1 MKKQYAVLRNKQ
13 QIGLFTLKE
22 IGRIELFS
30 TDLIWVQGKSI
41 AWQTPDKIDE
51 LKKYVKPAPP
61 ALEPEVTV
69 VQEKPTITQTEFTSK
84 ASVTW
89 DSDNRDKDTGMFT
102 YFKPVAHS
110 APGSEQT
117 KVTQNTEA
125 ELRAGHNNEESKPSV
140 TTPVAKEELS
150 VNQVEVV
157 NETEA
162 TKTTL
167 NADDN
172 VSKSHTKSPVQQ
184 AEFLVNP
191 EVIHETKVE
200 AEEISLT
207 HDYATSDPPI
217 ESPKTQAELAVEPE
231 IIQKT
236 EAIETPL
243 NQDNNAGVSPVEPP
257 IAQAEHAVE
266 PEVIP
271 EAKAVET
278 PLNEDNNAD
287 VSPVEPPIAQAEPV
301 VEPEIIHKAEAIETP
316 LNEDNNADVSP
327 VESPIAQA
335 ELAVEPEII
344 HKTEAIETPL
354 NQDNNADVSPV
365 ESPIAQAEHAV
376 EPEVIHKAEA
386 IETSLNKDNNA
397 GVSPVESPIAQAEP
411 VVEPEVIPEAEAVET
426 IVSQNVDEEAVSLE
440 AVYIVKPQIEI
451 PSKNGAPEV
460 SVNQNYDIDKPT
472 TSAYVVKPKP
482 AFNLMKVAPE
492 IEVLETAVNQN
503 DAANKSPITAYV
515 VKPQP
520 VFNQMEVAQ
529 KSGVIKTANDTIEN
543 LAAVYVHAPKG
554 TEVTHDIKKIEKTF
568 KPNDE
573 TETLNLNRHV
583 YVRFP
588 VRVPK

>member
-301 VEPEIIHKAEAIETP
+301 VEPE
-316 LNEDNNADVSP
+316 
-327 VESPIAQA
+327 
-335 ELAVEPEII
+335 
-344 HKTEAIETPL
+344 
-354 NQDNNADVSPV
+354 
-365 ESPIAQAEHAV
+365 
-376 EPEVIHKAEA
+376 
-386 IETSLNKDNNA
+386 
-397 GVSPVESPIAQAEP
+397 
-411 VVEPEVIPEAEAVET
+411 VIPEAEAVET

>member
-172 VSKSHTKSPVQQ
+172 VSKSYTKSPVQQ

-217 ESPKTQAELAVEPE
+217 ESPITQAELAVEPE

-257 IAQAEHAVE
+257 IAQAE
-266 PEVIP
+266 
-271 EAKAVET
+271 
-278 PLNEDNNAD
+278 
-287 VSPVEPPIAQAEPV
+287 PV
-301 VEPEIIHKAEAIETP
+301 VEPKIIHKAEAIETP

-354 NQDNNADVSPV
+354 NQDNNAGVSPV

-386 IETSLNKDNNA
+386 IETPLNKDNNA

-503 DAANKSPITAYV
+503 DAANKSPIAAYV
-515 VKPQP
+515 VKPTP

-543 LAAVYVHAPKG
+543 LAAVYVHAPNG

>member
-172 VSKSHTKSPVQQ
+172 VSKSYTKSPVQQ

-217 ESPKTQAELAVEPE
+217 ESPITQAELAVEPE

-257 IAQAEHAVE
+257 IAQAEPGVE
-266 PEVIP
+266 P
-271 EAKAVET
+271 K
-278 PLNEDNNAD
+278 
-287 VSPVEPPIAQAEPV
+287 
-301 VEPEIIHKAEAIETP
+301 IIHKAEAIETP

-354 NQDNNADVSPV
+354 NQDNNAGVSPV

-386 IETSLNKDNNA
+386 IETPLNKDNNA

-503 DAANKSPITAYV
+503 DAANKSPIAAYV
-515 VKPQP
+515 VKPTP

-543 LAAVYVHAPKG
+543 LAAVYVHAPNG